1 MIPADLEVVAVQGHL
16 GPGQLGH
23 LLGLGVDLAVRERQ
37 KRATPGR
44 RRPRGSACRP
54 RRSGVRVVDRLER
67 QPTGKVRRF
76 RPLEAVAVSR
86 PG

>member
-37 KRATPGR
+37 KRATPGATAASR
-44 RRPRGSACRP
+44 VGLPAP
-54 RRSGVRVVDRLER
+54 AVGVRVVDRLER